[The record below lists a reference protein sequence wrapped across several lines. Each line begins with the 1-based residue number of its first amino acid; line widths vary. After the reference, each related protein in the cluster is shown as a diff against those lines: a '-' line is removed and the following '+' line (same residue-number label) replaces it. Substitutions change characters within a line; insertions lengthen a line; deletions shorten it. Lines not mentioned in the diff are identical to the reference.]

1 MEYKEYSEQLQK
13 LGLRFM
19 DEGTHAWERYA
30 KSISGVA
37 AGERVVEDVQKKYM
51 QFAQTGGAEYMS
63 KIMQCNIEYY
73 MALMNANLDF
83 SHGMIETVYKDTP
96 CQASEADE
104 SVSTRSQGTTAQT
117 ELQFSGKKGVE
128 QNQAFLIVNNQAD
141 NIEVSF
147 EISDFISE
155 DGKTKTRVPVSFKPE
170 NFVLKHGAE
179 QVVECKVSIDKSL
192 AEGQQSAALARVV
205 GFPDMLIRLVI
216 YPQV

>member
-13 LGLRFM
+13 LGMRFM

-37 AGERVVEDVQKKYM
+37 TGEKVAEDVQKKYI

-73 MALMNANLDF
+73 IGLMNAGLDF
-83 SHGMIETVYKDTP
+83 SNGMIKSVYKHTP
-96 CQASEADE
+96 AQASEADE
-104 SVSTRSQGTTAQT
+104 SVSARSQGTTAQT

-170 NFVLKHGAE
+170 NFVLEHGAE
-179 QVVECKVSIDKSL
+179 QVVECKVIIDKSL
-192 AEGQQSAALARVV
+192 VEGQQSAALARVV

-216 YPQV
+216 FPEG